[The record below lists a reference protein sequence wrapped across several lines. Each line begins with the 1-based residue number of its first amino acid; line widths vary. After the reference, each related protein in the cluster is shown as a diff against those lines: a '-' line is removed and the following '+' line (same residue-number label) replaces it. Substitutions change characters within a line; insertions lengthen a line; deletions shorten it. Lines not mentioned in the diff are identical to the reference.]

1 MKAQCKHSDTGLCE
15 SCFEYEQK
23 LGDCRDELEI
33 CKDANTQRK
42 KELLRIKAKLD
53 DLDNVILNSSLC
65 HLCFASVS
73 ECEKEV
79 KELAQIIRNYLKE
92 EGAEK

>member
-15 SCFEYEQK
+15 SCFEYEQEIEAYRVG
-23 LGDCRDELEI
+23 LETCRD
-33 CKDANTQRK
+33 ANVQK
-42 KELLRIKAKLD
+42 KKKLWKIETKLD
-53 DLDNVILNSSLC
+53 NLDNVILNSSLC

-79 KELAQIIRNYLKE
+79 KELAQIIRDYLKE
-92 EGAEK
+92 G